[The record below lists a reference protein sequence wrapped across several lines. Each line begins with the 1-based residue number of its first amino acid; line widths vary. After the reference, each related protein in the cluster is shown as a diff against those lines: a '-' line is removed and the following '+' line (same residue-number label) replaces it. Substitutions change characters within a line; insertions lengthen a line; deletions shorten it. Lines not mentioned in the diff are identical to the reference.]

1 MIKIRVKN
9 QIKISRKLK
18 KSNDV
23 KIGSLRRSKTNK
35 SLARLI
41 KREELSKNGE
51 IRSEREGI
59 TVDHIKVKKIVRNNP
74 I

>member
-9 QIKISRKLK
+9 QIKISRKFK

-41 KREELSKNGE
+41 N
-51 IRSEREGI
+51 
-59 TVDHIKVKKIVRNNP
+59 
-74 I
+74 